1 MLARAWTPEELR
13 DPDRLA
19 AQGRAELRGAVRRT
33 AREVENASAVAGM
46 AASGLF
52 HFRGRVYLGQPV
64 SYLDGVALQ
73 EVMLQLRALG
83 GAAVSAESLAS
94 LRSALAVA
102 ARLFRRNARPIG
114 WRRLFWRIT
123 PNPFLRMTEV
133 EAGQLLG
140 FFLACRM
147 RSSVRLAYTEG
158 SSTRPT

>member
-52 HFRGRVYLGQPV
+52 HFRGRV
-64 SYLDGVALQ
+64 YLDGVALQ